1 MRLRR
6 LFSLFLRLFTFIFTF
21 CSVQAS
27 QRKVTCLGFQKRFV
41 YKWQIIKTNL
51 IFATGLLFQ
60 PFFFSFSRISFPT
73 TSFHQYLS
81 FSSTGAIRDGATM
94 AIFCSYN
101 LQISHKHLT
110 CKTPTVLEATNTHMH
125 VHALPHTHTI
135 YNFSINYKNDHVV
148 SFFLY
153 FFTFVFKLHTQ
164 SLDIW
169 KCAEISLQRSS
180 FIWLVGLFTQTKKNL
195 YWCYDKINATFQSSY
210 SRWFGHTNQ
219 TALTVSR

>member
-27 QRKVTCLGFQKRFV
+27 QRKVACLGFQKRFV

-51 IFATGLLFQ
+51 ISATGLYSALL
-60 PFFFSFSRISFPT
+60 FSFSRISFPT

-81 FSSTGAIRDGATM
+81 FSSTGAIRDGATL

-110 CKTPTVLEATNTHMH
+110 CKTPTVLEATNTRICMCMH
-125 VHALPHTHTI
+125 SLTHTQYI
-135 YNFSINYKNDHVV
+135 ILVLITKTTTLWVSFSI
-148 SFFLY
+148 FLY
-153 FFTFVFKLHTQ
+153 LFLNSTLRVWTFGNVQRFHYSATASFDWSVCLHRQ
-164 SLDIW
+164 KKSL
-169 KCAEISLQRSS
+169 LMLR
-180 FIWLVGLFTQTKKNL
+180 
-195 YWCYDKINATFQSSY
+195 
-210 SRWFGHTNQ
+210 
-219 TALTVSR
+219 

>member
-1 MRLRR
+1 MQFSTVTYEVEMPV
-6 LFSLFLRLFTFIFTF
+6 FSLSQTFYLYIH
-21 CSVQAS
+21 
-27 QRKVTCLGFQKRFV
+27 
-41 YKWQIIKTNL
+41 
-51 IFATGLLFQ
+51 LLFGSGITKKSDLFRVSEKICVQ
-60 PFFFSFSRISFPT
+60 MTNYKDQFDIRHRTFVSALLFSFSRISFPT

-81 FSSTGAIRDGATM
+81 FSSTGAIRDGATL

-169 KCAEISLQRSS
+169 KCAEISLQRYS
-180 FIWLVGLFTQTKKNL
+180 FI
-195 YWCYDKINATFQSSY
+195 
-210 SRWFGHTNQ
+210 
-219 TALTVSR
+219 

>member
-1 MRLRR
+1 M
-6 LFSLFLRLFTFIFTF
+6 
-21 CSVQAS
+21 
-27 QRKVTCLGFQKRFV
+27 TCLGFQKRFV

-81 FSSTGAIRDGATM
+81 FSSTGAIRDGATL

-125 VHALPHTHTI
+125 VHALPHTHTQYI
-135 YNFSINYKNDHVV
+135 ILVLITKTTTLWVSFSIFLHLFLNSTLRVWTFGNVQRFHYSATA
-148 SFFLY
+148 SFDWS
-153 FFTFVFKLHTQ
+153 V
-164 SLDIW
+164 
-169 KCAEISLQRSS
+169 CLQRQKKI
-180 FIWLVGLFTQTKKNL
+180 FIDATIKLTPLFKAAIPGDLDTPTKRPSLCHVNEQTTL
-195 YWCYDKINATFQSSY
+195 SQPATWS
-210 SRWFGHTNQ
+210 
-219 TALTVSR
+219 